1 MITKVLLVVSLAGLC
16 GADLWAQHLP
26 VDRTMARAYQ
36 RETRNDSGLPGKH
49 YWQNRGDYQIDVRF
63 DPESRLVEGTVH
75 IDYVNNSPDT
85 LKRLL
90 FKLYPNLYRADA
102 MRNTVIAPDDQ
113 GEGVEIRSI
122 TVAGH
127 AVESNQRAVRGTNMT
142 VKGVTV
148 LPQAQTTVDVAYR
161 YHLNRAS
168 FTRTGQIDEG
178 SFFIAYFFPRMTVYD
193 DVDGWNEY
201 PYLGKEEFYNDYG
214 DFKLSVT
221 VPGDYCVWATGDLKN
236 AADVYTPEVVKRI
249 EQAETH
255 DGIVDVITTTDIT
268 NGTITRR
275 NKTNTWRFEAN
286 EVPDVAFAVSRNYVW
301 KASSLVVDSASG
313 RRTRVDAVYHPGHTV
328 YVPVVAYTRKVV
340 ELISYEFPAIPFPYP
355 HMTIVDGLDA
365 MEYPMMVNNLPF
377 EAPKD
382 VIEFTAHEVFHSIF
396 PFYVGTNETKYSFMD
411 EGWATLTEFMFH
423 NPIDSTVAL
432 DYDISPI
439 NDYAGSA
446 EDMPVMT
453 PTAQLYGKAR
463 YADKD
468 LKPALALYYLK
479 EMLGDAVFVKAMR
492 QYITTWAGKHPT
504 PYDFFNSMRVHAGVP
519 LDWYWKKWWFEK
531 AVPDLTIAAVRQR
544 GKACAV
550 TIRNTGGAPVPIH
563 LTIVFEDG
571 SRQTLTR
578 SAMVW
583 KDGSPDVV
591 VSFATSKREVAE
603 ITLGGPYDADT
614 RAADNVWHSTHAN

>member
-1 MITKVLLVVSLAGLC
+1 MIKNVWLIASLVGLC
-16 GADLWAQHLP
+16 GADLLAQHLP
-26 VDRTMARAYQ
+26 VDRAMTRAYQ
-36 RETRNDSGLPGKH
+36 RETRSDSGLPGKY

-63 DPESRLVEGTVH
+63 DPESRLIEGTVH

-90 FKLYPNLYRADA
+90 IKLYPNVYRADA
-102 MRNTVIAPDDQ
+102 MRNTVIASDDL

-122 TVAGH
+122 TVSGR
-127 AVESNQRAVRGTNMT
+127 AVESSQRAVRGTNMT

-148 LPQAQTTVDVAYR
+148 LPQTHATLEVAYR
-161 YHLNRAS
+161 YYLNKGS

-178 SFFIAYFFPRMTVYD
+178 SFFIAYFFPRITVYD

-201 PYLGKEEFYNDYG
+201 PYMGKEEFYNDYG
-214 DFKLSVT
+214 NFKLSVT

-236 AADVYTPEVVKRI
+236 TAEVYTPEVIKRI
-249 EQAETH
+249 TQAETH
-255 DGIVDVITTTDIT
+255 DGIVDVITAADIT
-268 NGTITRR
+268 NGTVTRR
-275 NKTNTWRFEAN
+275 NPTNTWRFEAN

-301 KASSLVVDSASG
+301 KSSSLVVDSASG

-340 ELISYEFPAIPFPYP
+340 ELISHDFPGIPFPYP

-377 EAPKD
+377 EDPKD

-423 NPIDSTVAL
+423 SQIDSTVAL
-432 DYDISPI
+432 DYDVSPV
-439 NDYAGSA
+439 NDNAGSA

-492 QYITTWAGKHPT
+492 QYIAAWAGKHPT
-504 PYDFFNSMRVHAGVP
+504 PYDFFNSMRVHSGVS
-519 LDWYWKKWWFEK
+519 LDWYWNKWWFEK
-531 AVPDLTIAAVRQR
+531 AVPDLAIAGVRQR
-544 GKACAV
+544 GKACSV
-550 TIRNTGGAPVPIH
+550 TIHNTGGAPVPIH

-571 SRQTLTR
+571 TRQTLAR

-583 KDGSPDVV
+583 KDGNPDVV
-591 VSFATSKREVAE
+591 VSLATSKRKIME
-603 ITLGGPYDADT
+603 ITLGGSYDADT
-614 RAADNVWHSTHAN
+614 RPADNVWRSKQSH